1 MVNYLINYCKIS
13 FYFLI
18 GISFS
23 LFCLSIKFILK
34 DLVYFIE
41 WEILTMQSMS
51 IVMTFLFDWMSLMF
65 MSFVLLISSLVI
77 FYSNQYMEEDYN
89 INRFILLV
97 LMFVMSMMML
107 IISPNLISIL
117 LGWDGLGLVSYCLV
131 IYFQNVKSYNAGMLT
146 ALSNRIGD
154 VALLLAIAWMLNY
167 GSWNYIF
174 YLDLMGKNME
184 MMIIGGLVMLAA
196 MTKSAQI
203 PFSSWLPA
211 AMAAP
216 TPVSALVHS
225 STLVTAGV
233 YLLIRFNILLV
244 NWWMGQFLLLL
255 SGLTMF
261 MAGLGANFEFDLKKI
276 IALSTLS
283 QLGLMMSILSMGYY
297 KLAFF
302 HLLTHALFKALLF
315 MCAGSIIHN
324 MKNSQDIRMMGS
336 LMMSMPLTCS
346 CFNVANL
353 ALCGMPFLAGFYSKD
368 LILEMVSLSYL
379 NFFSFF
385 LFFFSTGLTVC
396 YSFRLVY
403 YSMTGDFNSSVL
415 HPLNDKGWIMI
426 FSIFFLMI
434 MAIIG
439 GSMLSWLMFFNP
451 AMICLPFSLKMLT
464 LLVCILGGITGYI
477 LSNVKL
483 FFMNKS
489 LHYYNFINFAG
500 FMWFMPI
507 ISTIGIINYPLK
519 LGLYSYKSFDQGWSE
534 FFGAQMLYFKLKSY
548 SLYLQEFQNNNL
560 KIYMLSYML
569 WFIVLLM
576 LIVLI
581 N

>member
-1 MVNYLINYCKIS
+1 MNMLINYCKIS

-18 GISFS
+18 FISGS
-23 LFCLSIKFILK
+23 LFLMSLKFLLN

-41 WEILTMQSMS
+41 WEILSLQSMS

-174 YLDLMGKNME
+174 YLDMMKNNIE
-184 MMIIGGLVMLAA
+184 MMVIGALVMLAA

-233 YLLIRFNILLV
+233 YLLIRFNDLLM
-244 NWWMGQFLLLL
+244 NWWMSQFLLLI

-283 QLGLMMSILSMGYY
+283 QLGLMMSILSMGFY

-336 LMMSMPLTCS
+336 LSMSMPLTCS

-368 LILEMVSLSYL
+368 LILEMVMLSYV
-379 NFFSFF
+379 NIFVFF

-396 YSFRLVY
+396 YSFRLCF
-403 YSMTGDFNSSVL
+403 YSMTGDFNSSSL
-415 HPLNDKGWIMI
+415 HPLNDSGWTML
-426 FSIFFLMI
+426 FSICFLTI
-434 MAIIG
+434 MAVIG
-439 GSMLSWLMFFNP
+439 GSLLSWLMFLNP
-451 AMICLPFSLKMLT
+451 AMICLPLDMKMLT
-464 LLVCILGGITGYI
+464 LFVCLFGGIIGYL

-483 FFMNKS
+483 FFVNKA
-489 LHYYNFINFAG
+489 LYYYNFTNFVG
-500 FMWFMPI
+500 SMWFMPV
-507 ISTIGIINYPLK
+507 ISTLGIVNYPLK

-534 FFGAQMLYFKLKSY
+534 FFGSQMIYFQLKNY
-548 SLYLQEFQNNNL
+548 SLYLQEFQKNNL
-560 KIYMLSYML
+560 KIYLLSYML
-569 WFIVLLM
+569 WFIILLM
-576 LIVLI
+576 LVVMV

>member
-1 MVNYLINYCKIS
+1 MFKMNICKNSFYILFFIS
-13 FYFLI
+13 FCLFMLSMKFLLI
-18 GISFS
+18 
-23 LFCLSIKFILK
+23 
-34 DLVYFIE
+34 DLIYFIE
-41 WEILTMQSMS
+41 WEILTLHSLS

-77 FYSNQYMEEDYN
+77 FYSMEYMKEDDN
-89 INRFILLV
+89 INRFIWLV
-97 LMFVMSMMML
+97 LMFVLSMMML

-131 IYFQNVKSYNAGMLT
+131 IYFQNIKSYNAGMLT

-167 GSWNYIF
+167 GSWNYIY
-174 YLDLMGKNME
+174 YLDMMNKNFQME
-184 MMIIGGLVMLAA
+184 IIGYLVMLAA

-244 NWWMGQFLLLL
+244 NTMMGQILLLI

-283 QLGLMMSILSMGYY
+283 QLGLMMSILSMGFY

-315 MCAGSIIHN
+315 MCAGVIIHN
-324 MKNSQDIRMMGS
+324 MKNMQDIRVMGN

-346 CFNVANL
+346 CFNIANL
-353 ALCGMPFLAGFYSKD
+353 ALSGMPFLAGFYSKD
-368 LILEMVSLSYL
+368 LILESVMISYV

-403 YSMTGDFNSSVL
+403 YSMTGEYKMFGLNM
-415 HPLNDKGWIMI
+415 LNDYSLIMM
-426 FSIFFLMI
+426 FSIFSLMI
-434 MAIIG
+434 MVIFA
-439 GSMLSWLMFFNP
+439 GSMLMWLMFFNNS
-451 AMICLPFSLKMLT
+451 MICLPMLMKY
-464 LLVCILGGITGYI
+464 LILFVCMLGGIFGY
-477 LSNVKL
+477 LVSNISM
-483 FFMNKS
+483 FFFNKS
-489 LHYYNFINFAG
+489 LYFYKVSYFSG
-500 FMWFMPI
+500 MMWFMPL
-507 ISTIGIINYPLK
+507 ISTLGIIKKPLN
-519 LGLYSYKSFDQGWSE
+519 LGLNCSKIFDQGWSE
-534 FFGAQMLYFKLKSY
+534 YFGSQMLYNQLKNY
-548 SLYLQEFQNNNL
+548 SLYIQNFQNNNL
-560 KIYMLSYML
+560 KIYLLSYLL
-569 WFIVLLM
+569 WVF
-576 LIVLI
+576 VLI
-581 N
+581 FLLF

>member
-1 MVNYLINYCKIS
+1 MCSIS
-13 FYFLI
+13 FLI
-18 GISFS
+18 LISFS
-23 LFCLSIKFILK
+23 ISFFSSSLVFLLNDYSIFL
-34 DLVYFIE
+34 E
-41 WEILTMQSMS
+41 WEVVSLNSVS
-51 IVMTFLFDWMSLMF
+51 IVMTFLFDWMSLLF
-65 MSFVLLISSLVI
+65 MSFVLLIASLVI
-77 FYSNQYMEEDYN
+77 YYSKEYMSGDVN
-89 INRFILLV
+89 INRFIMLV
-97 LMFVMSMMML
+97 LMFVLSMMLL

-154 VALLLAIAWMLNY
+154 VAFLLAIAWMLNY

-174 YLDLMGKNME
+174 YLESMKNSLEME
-184 MMIIGGLVMLAA
+184 IIGGLIMLAA

-233 YLLIRFNILLV
+233 YLLIRFNILLSGS
-244 NWWMGQFLLLL
+244 WLGDLLLLL

-283 QLGLMMSILSMGYY
+283 QLGLMMSILSMGFY

-315 MCAGSIIHN
+315 MCAGAIIHN
-324 MKNSQDIRMMGS
+324 MNNSQDIRLMGG
-336 LMMSMPLTCS
+336 LGVYMPLTSS

-368 LILEMVSLSYL
+368 MILEIVSFSYI
-379 NFFSFF
+379 NMFSFF
-385 LFFFSTGLTVC
+385 LYFFSTGLTVC

-403 YSMTGDFNSSVL
+403 YSMTGE
-415 HPLNDKGWIMI
+415 LNCGSLNMLSDEGWVMLRGM
-426 FSIFFLMI
+426 SGLLVMS
-434 MAIIG
+434 IIG
-439 GSMLSWLMFFNP
+439 GSMLSWLIFP
-451 AMICLPFSLKMLT
+451 TPYMICLPSYLKLLT
-464 LLVCILGGITGYI
+464 LFVCVVGGVLGYLI
-477 LSNVKL
+477 SNVSL
-483 FFMNKS
+483 FYVNKS
-489 LHYYNFINFAG
+489 LNNYLSSYYFG
-500 FMWFMPI
+500 SMWFMPY
-507 ISTIGIINYPLK
+507 ISTYGIVNYPLI
-519 LGLYSYKSFDQGWSE
+519 LGGSVCKSFDQGWSE
-534 FFGAQMLYFKLKSY
+534 FLGGQNLYNELVKY
-548 SLYLQEFQNNNL
+548 SQYMFIMHNNNL
-560 KIYMLSYML
+560 KIYLLLFVL
-569 WFIVLLM
+569 WIIFLFSFFLM
-576 LIVLI
+576 F
-581 N
+581 

>member
-1 MVNYLINYCKIS
+1 MVNNLVNYCKNS
-13 FYFLI
+13 FYILI
-18 GISFS
+18 FISISLFFFS
-23 LFCLSIKFILK
+23 LKFLFN
-34 DLVYFIE
+34 DLIYFIE

-154 VALLLAIAWMLNY
+154 VALLLTIAWMLNY

-244 NWWMGQFLLLL
+244 NWWMGQFLLLV

-297 KLAFF
+297 NLAFF

-336 LMMSMPLTCS
+336 LSMSMPLTCS

-379 NFFSFF
+379 NSFSFF

-415 HPLNDKGWIMI
+415 HPLNDKGWTMI

-451 AMICLPFSLKMLT
+451 AMICLPLILKMLT
-464 LLVCILGGITGYI
+464 LLVCILGGVMGYI

-489 LHYYNFINFAG
+489 LYYYNFVCFVG
-500 FMWFMPI
+500 SMWFMPI
-507 ISTIGIINYPLK
+507 ISTIGVINYPLK

-576 LIVLI
+576 LSMFLI
-581 N
+581 

>member
-1 MVNYLINYCKIS
+1 MNMLINYCKIS

-18 GISFS
+18 FISSS
-23 LFCLSIKFILK
+23 LFLISLKFLLN

-41 WEILTMQSMS
+41 WEVLSLQSMS

-97 LMFVMSMMML
+97 LMFVMSMMLL

-174 YLDLMGKNME
+174 YLDMMKNNFE
-184 MMIIGGLVMLAA
+184 MMIIGALVMLAA

-233 YLLIRFNILLV
+233 YLLIRFNDLLM
-244 NWWMGQFLLLL
+244 NWWMSQFLLLI

-283 QLGLMMSILSMGYY
+283 QLGLMMSILSMGFY

-336 LMMSMPLTCS
+336 LSMSMPLTCS

-368 LILEMVSLSYL
+368 LILEMVMLSYV
-379 NFFSFF
+379 NIFVFF

-396 YSFRLVY
+396 YSFRLCF
-403 YSMTGDFNSSVL
+403 YSMTGDFNSSSL
-415 HPLNDKGWIMI
+415 HPLNDSGWVML
-426 FSIFFLMI
+426 FSICFLMV
-434 MAIIG
+434 MAVIG
-439 GSMLSWLMFFNP
+439 GSMLSWLIFLNP
-451 AMICLPFSLKMLT
+451 AMICLPLDMKLLT
-464 LLVCILGGITGYI
+464 LFVCLLGGFIGYL
-477 LSNVKL
+477 LSNVGL
-483 FFMNKS
+483 FFINKA
-489 LHYYNFINFAG
+489 LYFYNFTNFVG
-500 FMWFMPI
+500 SMWFMPV
-507 ISTIGIINYPLK
+507 ISTLGVVNYPLK

-534 FFGAQMLYFKLKSY
+534 FFGSQMIYMQLKSY
-548 SLYLQEFQNNNL
+548 SLYLQEFQKNNL
-560 KIYMLSYML
+560 KIYLLSYML
-569 WFIVLLM
+569 WFIILLM
-576 LIVLI
+576 LVVMV

>member
-1 MVNYLINYCKIS
+1 MNYLINYCKIS
-13 FYFLI
+13 FYFLLS
-18 GISFS
+18 ISIS
-23 LFCLSIKFILK
+23 LFLISLKFLLT

-41 WEILTMQSMS
+41 WEVLSLQSMS

-131 IYFQNVKSYNAGMLT
+131 IYFQNVKSYNAGMIT

-167 GSWNYIF
+167 GSWNYVF
-174 YLDLMGKNME
+174 YLEMMGKNTE

-233 YLLIRFNILLV
+233 YLLIRFNVLLMD
-244 NWWMGQFLLLL
+244 WWMGQFLLLV

-283 QLGLMMSILSMGYY
+283 QLGLMMSILSMGFY

-336 LMMSMPLTCS
+336 LSMSMPLTCS

-368 LILEMVSLSYL
+368 LILEMVMLSYV
-379 NFFSFF
+379 NTFSFF

-415 HPLNDKGWIMI
+415 HPLNDKGWTML
-426 FSIFFLMI
+426 FSICFLMI
-434 MAIIG
+434 MAVIG
-439 GSMLSWLMFFNP
+439 GSMLMWLMFLNP
-451 AMICLPFSLKMLT
+451 SMICLPFDMKILT
-464 LLVCILGGITGYI
+464 LVVCIIGGVSGYL
-477 LSNVKL
+477 LSNVSL
-483 FFMNKS
+483 FFTNKA
-489 LHYYNFINFAG
+489 LYFYNFTNFAG
-500 FMWFMPI
+500 SMWFMPM

-534 FFGAQMLYFKLKSY
+534 FFGGQMLYNQLKNY
-548 SLYLQEFQNNNL
+548 SLYIQEFQNNNL
-560 KIYMLSYML
+560 KIYLLSYLL
-569 WFIVLLM
+569 WFIVLVLM
-576 LIVLI
+576 SMFLI
-581 N
+581 

>member
-1 MVNYLINYCKIS
+1 MNYLINYCKIS
-13 FYFLI
+13 FYFLLS
-18 GISFS
+18 ISIS
-23 LFCLSIKFILK
+23 LFLISLKFLLT

-41 WEILTMQSMS
+41 WEVLSLQSMS

-131 IYFQNVKSYNAGMLT
+131 IYFQNVKSYNAGMIT

-167 GSWNYIF
+167 GSWNYVF
-174 YLDLMGKNME
+174 YLEMMGKNTE

-233 YLLIRFNILLV
+233 YLLIRFNVLLMD
-244 NWWMGQFLLLL
+244 WWMGQFLLLV

-283 QLGLMMSILSMGYY
+283 QLGLMMSILSMGFY

-336 LMMSMPLTCS
+336 LSMSMPLTCS

-368 LILEMVSLSYL
+368 LILEMVMLSYV
-379 NFFSFF
+379 NMFSFF

-415 HPLNDKGWIMI
+415 HPLNDKGWTML
-426 FSIFFLMI
+426 FSICFLMI
-434 MAIIG
+434 MAVIG
-439 GSMLSWLMFFNP
+439 GSMLMWLMFLNP
-451 AMICLPFSLKMLT
+451 SMICLPFDMKILT
-464 LLVCILGGITGYI
+464 LVVCIIGGVSGYL
-477 LSNVKL
+477 LSNVSL
-483 FFMNKS
+483 FFTNKA
-489 LHYYNFINFAG
+489 LYFYNFTNFVG
-500 FMWFMPI
+500 SMWFMPM

-534 FFGAQMLYFKLKSY
+534 FFGGQMLYNQLKNY
-548 SLYLQEFQNNNL
+548 SLYIQEFQNNNL
-560 KIYMLSYML
+560 KIYLLSYLL
-569 WFIVLLM
+569 WFIVLVLM
-576 LIVLI
+576 SMFLI
-581 N
+581 

>member
-1 MVNYLINYCKIS
+1 MNNLVNYCKNS
-13 FYFLI
+13 FYILFF
-18 GISFS
+18 ISISLFFFS
-23 LFCLSIKFILK
+23 LKVLLS

-41 WEILTMQSMS
+41 WEIISLHSLS

-77 FYSNQYMEEDYN
+77 FYSNQYMGEDFN

-131 IYFQNVKSYNAGMLT
+131 IYFQNMKSYNAGMLT

-174 YLDLMGKNME
+174 YLE
-184 MMIIGGLVMLAA
+184 MMSKNFEMLVIGSLVMLAA

-233 YLLIRFNILLV
+233 YLLIRFNVLLV
-244 NWWMGQFLLLL
+244 DSFLGKFLLLF

-283 QLGLMMSILSMGYY
+283 QLGLMMSILSMGFY

-315 MCAGSIIHN
+315 MCAGVIIHN
-324 MKNSQDIRMMGS
+324 MKNCQDIRVMGS
-336 LMMSMPLTCS
+336 LSMSMPLTCS
-346 CFNVANL
+346 CFNIANL

-368 LILEMVSLSYL
+368 LILEMVSLSYM

-403 YSMTGDFNSSVL
+403 YSMTGDFNSTSL
-415 HPLNDKGWIMI
+415 NMLNDTSWTMT
-426 FSIFFLMI
+426 FSIFFLMV

-439 GSMLSWLMFFNP
+439 GGMLNWLMFYNP
-451 AMICLPFSLKMLT
+451 SMICLPFDMKILT
-464 LLVCILGGITGYI
+464 LMVCILGGGSGYVI
-477 LSNVKL
+477 SNVSL
-483 FFMNKS
+483 FFFNKS
-489 LHYYNFINFAG
+489 LINYNFSMFAG
-500 FMWFMPI
+500 GMWFMPV
-507 ISTIGIINYPLK
+507 ISTLGVVKVPLV

-534 FFGAQMLYFKLKSY
+534 YFGGQMLYNQLKTY
-548 SLYLQEFQNNNL
+548 SLYIQEFQNNNL
-560 KIYMLSYML
+560 KIYLLSYML
-569 WFIVLLM
+569 WVIVLVMISLF
-576 LIVLI
+576 L

>member
-1 MVNYLINYCKIS
+1 MNYLINYCKIS
-13 FYFLI
+13 FYFLMS
-18 GISFS
+18 ISLS
-23 LFCLSIKFILK
+23 LFLISLKFLLT

-41 WEILTMQSMS
+41 WEILSLQSMS

-174 YLDLMGKNME
+174 YLDMMKNNIE

-233 YLLIRFNILLV
+233 YLLIRFNDVLM
-244 NWWMGQFLLLL
+244 NWWMAQFLLLV

-283 QLGLMMSILSMGYY
+283 QLGLMMSILSMGFY

-336 LMMSMPLTCS
+336 LSMSMPLTCS

-368 LILEMVSLSYL
+368 LILEMVMLSYV
-379 NFFSFF
+379 NVFSFF

-403 YSMTGDFNSSVL
+403 YSMTGDFNSSSL
-415 HPLNDKGWIMI
+415 HPLNDSGWTML
-426 FSIFFLMI
+426 FSICFLTV
-434 MAIIG
+434 MAVIG
-439 GSMLSWLMFFNP
+439 GSMLSWLMFLNP
-451 AMICLPFSLKMLT
+451 AMICLPLEMK
-464 LLVCILGGITGYI
+464 LLILFVCIVGGLMGYLI
-477 LSNVKL
+477 SDVKL
-483 FFMNKS
+483 FFTNKA
-489 LHYYNFINFAG
+489 LYFYNFTNFVG
-500 FMWFMPI
+500 SMWFMPV
-507 ISTIGIINYPLK
+507 ISTLGVINYPLK

-534 FFGAQMLYFKLKSY
+534 FFGGQMVYSQLKNY
-548 SLYLQEFQNNNL
+548 SLYLQEFQSNSL
-560 KIYMLSYML
+560 KIYLLSYML
-569 WFIVLLM
+569 WFIILLM
-576 LIVLI
+576 LVVLV